1 MEKKP
6 TYEEL
11 EKRISELEYELKIN
25 KKYGLVWDK
34 EDTKEDVVLH
44 CEKDIPIFIQ
54 EKSRR
59 IITNAGENNVLIEG
73 DNYHVLT
80 ALNFV
85 LKETIDIIY
94 IDPPYNTGENDFTYN
109 DNYVDSDD
117 GYRHSKWLSFMEKRL
132 KLARELMK
140 KDAVLFLSIGDD
152 EVNNIGLLLNNIF
165 GENNFIGL
173 LPRIGKKSGKTTST
187 IAKNHDFLFIYA
199 KDKSCITFA
208 RQSIERDE
216 SKLEQ
221 DEFFEERGPYR
232 LNQCLD
238 YDSLTYS
245 TSMDYPLEIDGQIF
259 YAGGSKDAWEKRQ
272 NGQHSKFD
280 WTWRWSPSLVKF
292 GLSNGFIV
300 IKKGKRTRLYTKT
313 YTKVSIQVI
322 NGEYSIVKTDDSKS
336 YQSIVFLDNIY
347 SNDNAKKELAS
358 LGLKDKFDF
367 PKPTSLIKTC
377 IKMAGKK
384 DPVVLDFFAG
394 SGTTG
399 QAVME
404 LNSEDGGHR
413 RFILCTNNEN
423 NICTDITYPRLKTV
437 ISGIRQDGTKYSEGL
452 PNNLFYF
459 KTDFFKDES
468 NTEQA
473 RYSLVEKVD
482 GLLCIAE
489 NIFEEV
495 ERNDYSSHYQ
505 SKNRHLF
512 IFNDYYSKEKFDEF
526 KNRILKADGS
536 KIVYIYSSDN
546 NVDPSLIIDKDV
558 IIKAIPS
565 KIYEIYKEIVEG
577 IKRGE

>member
-187 IAKNHDFLFIYA
+187 IAKNHDF
-199 KDKSCITFA
+199 
-208 RQSIERDE
+208 
-216 SKLEQ
+216 
-221 DEFFEERGPYR
+221 
-232 LNQCLD
+232 
-238 YDSLTYS
+238 
-245 TSMDYPLEIDGQIF
+245 
-259 YAGGSKDAWEKRQ
+259 
-272 NGQHSKFD
+272 
-280 WTWRWSPSLVKF
+280 
-292 GLSNGFIV
+292 
-300 IKKGKRTRLYTKT
+300 
-313 YTKVSIQVI
+313 
-322 NGEYSIVKTDDSKS
+322 
-336 YQSIVFLDNIY
+336 
-347 SNDNAKKELAS
+347 
-358 LGLKDKFDF
+358 
-367 PKPTSLIKTC
+367 
-377 IKMAGKK
+377 
-384 DPVVLDFFAG
+384 
-394 SGTTG
+394 
-399 QAVME
+399 
-404 LNSEDGGHR
+404 
-413 RFILCTNNEN
+413 
-423 NICTDITYPRLKTV
+423 
-437 ISGIRQDGTKYSEGL
+437 
-452 PNNLFYF
+452 
-459 KTDFFKDES
+459 
-468 NTEQA
+468 
-473 RYSLVEKVD
+473 
-482 GLLCIAE
+482 
-489 NIFEEV
+489 
-495 ERNDYSSHYQ
+495 
-505 SKNRHLF
+505 
-512 IFNDYYSKEKFDEF
+512 
-526 KNRILKADGS
+526 
-536 KIVYIYSSDN
+536 
-546 NVDPSLIIDKDV
+546 
-558 IIKAIPS
+558 
-565 KIYEIYKEIVEG
+565 
-577 IKRGE
+577 